1 MNSMNPAAPTSLSA
15 PICSLS
21 TLYESTYSTIDANH
35 CVYKFFVRFSEE
47 MKTPYQYTVQLTLMY

>member
-35 CVYKFFVRFSEE
+35 CVYKFFVRFLEE